1 MGRDGPARFEGERL
15 GRNMFANRKEAGRQL
30 ADRLLNLQSWTRE
43 PRPLVLGLPRGGV
56 IVAAEVAEVLDAD
69 LDLCLVRK
77 LGVPQ
82 QPELAFGAL
91 AEGGV
96 RVLDPDLIRECQL
109 TEDIIESLTARAQA
123 EIERRHAMYRGSSPA
138 IPVAGREVI
147 VVDDG
152 LATGATMLAALRTLR
167 AAGSARVVAAVP
179 VAPPSGA
186 AMLEREADE
195 AVCLLTPESFWAVGY
210 WYKDFEQVEDEEVV
224 ETLARFRMARDART
238 TS

>member
-1 MGRDGPARFEGERL
+1 
-15 GRNMFANRKEAGRQL
+15 MFANRKEAGRQL
-30 ADRLLNLQSWTRE
+30 ADRLLTLHRWTHE
-43 PRPLVLGLPRGGV
+43 PRPLILGLPRGGV
-56 IVAAEVAEVLDAD
+56 IVAAEVAEALDGD
-69 LDLCLVRK
+69 LDICLVRK

-96 RVLDPDLIRECQL
+96 RVLDPDLIRECHL
-109 TEDIIESLTARAQA
+109 TEDAIESLTARAQA
-123 EIERRHAMYRGSSPA
+123 EIERRHGLLRGDHPA
-138 IPVAGREVI
+138 IPVEGREVI

-152 LATGATMLAALRTLR
+152 LATGATMVAALRTLR
-167 AAGSARVVAAVP
+167 AAGALRVTAAVP

-195 AVCLLTPESFWAVGY
+195 VVCLLTPESFWAVGY

-224 ETLARFRMARDART
+224 ETLARFRMARGARA